1 MGTAQRPMSKLAD
14 AIVSNSLEELVLLLD
29 ADADA
34 AEKKIKHAADAPP
47 LGFACLHGRPAIV
60 NELIAR
66 GVDLLAQ
73 DDDGRYALHCA
84 CERGHLEC
92 ARAMLAALA
101 PKRWIRPMLRS
112 RDKNGWSPLLLA
124 ARSGILADIIAAFD
138 EGQPDLNESHEKS
151 GRTALML
158 CASRGDTEG
167 VRALLEH
174 PKQEDSAGCDVN
186 FANAGMT
193 ALMYAAMDGHT
204 EVAALLVEHGCDV
217 DLQQQE
223 RQETAAHMACSMGH
237 DELGKML
244 VEHGTCGQLSDL
256 DGKLPL
262 ELLCSLE
269 PEAEEP
275 AAEEETAAAEV
286 EEPAAEEEA
295 AAAGV
300 EEPAAEEGAAGVE

>member
-1 MGTAQRPMSKLAD
+1 
-14 AIVSNSLEELVLLLD
+14 
-29 ADADA
+29 
-34 AEKKIKHAADAPP
+34 
-47 LGFACLHGRPAIV
+47 
-60 NELIAR
+60 
-66 GVDLLAQ
+66 
-73 DDDGRYALHCA
+73 
-84 CERGHLEC
+84 
-92 ARAMLAALA
+92 MLAALA

-124 ARSGILADIIAAFD
+124 ARSGILADIIAAFE

-244 VEHGTCGQLSDL
+244 VQHGTCGQISDL

-262 ELLCSLE
+262 ELLCSLV
-269 PEAEEP
+269 
-275 AAEEETAAAEV
+275 TQ
-286 EEPAAEEEA
+286 
-295 AAAGV
+295 
-300 EEPAAEEGAAGVE
+300 